1 MENNIEMIENMLN
14 TERRNRRGNREI
26 RFEVNSNYYE
36 AVSKLL
42 SDYKRV
48 LKENEEKTTILLA
61 GAEKVKQLEKEN
73 KKLKEDRNNNNEMVA
88 LARNEVLNYMTGYED
103 GKKHKMTATAQVV
116 ENQQYYIIQKQ
127 MEKYEEHIKRL
138 KKENEKLKNKLLDT
152 LKGQKVIK
160 EEVPQYIKENYIS
173 KEKIKDKIEEYKNML
188 KTCNKVKDID
198 RIKAINE
205 RILEL
210 QELLEGRR

>member
-48 LKENEEKTTILLA
+48 LKENEE
-61 GAEKVKQLEKEN
+61 
-73 KKLKEDRNNNNEMVA
+73 LKADNYELNNRIN
-88 LARNEVLNYMTGYED
+88 D
-103 GKKHKMTATAQVV
+103 
-116 ENQQYYIIQKQ
+116 
-127 MEKYEEHIKRL
+127 
-138 KKENEKLKNKLLDT
+138 LLDNIPV
-152 LKGQKVIK
+152 QKV
-160 EEVPQYIKENYIS
+160 
-173 KEKIKDKIEEYKNML
+173 KDKIEEYKKML
-188 KTCNKVKDID
+188 LSCNRFSDVD
-198 RIKAINE
+198 RIRAINE

-210 QELLEGRR
+210 QELIESEEK